1 MLEVKKIDGGYLSI
15 DLNQSIVFLGANGSG
30 KTNLA
35 KDIYY
40 NQLKNKSYLI
50 GAHKDLSLPKTITI
64 ESLDSAKNKLYFGH
78 ATNDVL
84 GRWSYNNLPYE
95 ARDYGIIVDFS
106 NTISYVFAKQN
117 KQTAKYVN
125 EMRDNPTNLRVPEN
139 FIVEKIQNIWN
150 LLIPHKKIK
159 LTEGTIIVEDIDTKE
174 EYFGTTLS
182 DGEKHLLYLISQ
194 VLCCDYSTII
204 IDEPEHY
211 LNKAI
216 LSKLW
221 DLLEQER
228 KDITF
233 IYITHDIDFAISREN
248 SKKIWIKK
256 YIKSK
261 NCWDLEEI
269 ISDDN
274 LSDKLI
280 LSILGNKKKI
290 LFTEGEKDGYEEKLF
305 NLLFEDYKVVPLK
318 TCHDVIRM
326 ITSVENKKYPFFKEY
341 SFVGIIDRDYLG
353 ETYLESLKN
362 KKIKILDVAEIENL
376 FITPEVIDILCKI
389 YNEDPDTLV
398 KLEDRLFEEATKIL
412 NEQVINCLKYRLK
425 TSIQNINIDKKA
437 KDEKCILEDL
447 SGKTKGILDNIT
459 TDYEKIKKNYS
470 SIIESKDYRELLKLF
485 NYKGF
490 LNLADNILGMK
501 VTDKILN
508 TMLRDKVNREKF
520 SKEFLKYI
528 PINLE

>member
-1 MLEVKKIDGGYLSI
+1 MLRIKQINQNDLTI

-40 NQLKNKSYLI
+40 NQLKNNSYLI
-50 GAHKDLSLPKTITI
+50 GAHKDLSLPKNITI

-78 ATNDVL
+78 STDDVL

-95 ARDYGIIVDFS
+95 ARDYGIIADFS
-106 NTISYVFAKQN
+106 QTISYVFAKQN
-117 KQTAKYVN
+117 KQTTEYVN
-125 EMRDNPTNLRVPEN
+125 EMRSDPNNLRVPEN

-150 LLIPHKKIK
+150 LLIPHRKIK
-159 LTEGTIIVEDIDTKE
+159 IIEGTIIVEDIDTKE
-174 EYFGTTLS
+174 KYSGITLS

-216 LSKLW
+216 LSELW

-228 KDITF
+228 MDITF
-233 IYITHDIDFAISREN
+233 IYITHDIDFALSREN
-248 SKKIWIKK
+248 SKKFWIKK
-256 YIKSK
+256 YIKSRK
-261 NCWDLEEI
+261 CWDLEEI

-274 LSDKLI
+274 LSDNLI

-305 NLLFEDYKVVPLK
+305 SLIFEDYKVIPLK

-326 ITSVENKKYPFFKEY
+326 ITSVENKEYPFFKEY

-353 ETYLESLKN
+353 EAYLGSLKN
-362 KKIKILDVAEIENL
+362 RKIMILDVAEIENL
-376 FITPEVIDILCKI
+376 FITPEVINILCEI
-389 YNEDPDTLV
+389 YNENPDIPV
-398 KLEDRLFEEATKIL
+398 KLEDRLFEEAKKIL

-437 KDEKCILEDL
+437 KDEKCILDDL
-447 SGKTKGILDNIT
+447 SEKTKEILDSIT
-459 TDYEKIKKNYS
+459 NDFDKIKENYSLVIENKNY
-470 SIIESKDYRELLKLF
+470 KELLKLF

-490 LNLADNILGMK
+490 LGLANNILCMK

-508 TMLRDKVNREKF
+508 TMLRDQVNREKF

-528 PINLE
+528 PIDLK